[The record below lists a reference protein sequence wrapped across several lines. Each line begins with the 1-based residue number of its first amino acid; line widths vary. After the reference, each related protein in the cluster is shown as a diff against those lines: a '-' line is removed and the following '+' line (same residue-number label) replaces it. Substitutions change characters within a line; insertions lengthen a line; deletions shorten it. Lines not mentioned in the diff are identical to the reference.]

1 MKKAKN
7 KQILKKYKQK
17 YRFVVLNEDTLEEK
31 SSFRLTR
38 LNVLFLLSLIVV
50 MLMLIFYVAIA
61 YTPLK
66 EYIPGYADFNTRE
79 IVTENILK
87 TDSVEKGIDMEI
99 RYNQNIINILSG
111 NVSQYSKEA
120 YEQKLDTV
128 IEQKPV
134 ELYKQ
139 SKEDSI
145 LSKEVEDVEPYSLF
159 YQESKAIETKLKSLN
174 FFPPA
179 NGVIT
184 AGFDPFKEHYAIDI
198 ATTEGTGIK
207 STLDG
212 RVIFANWNINTGYVI
227 IIQHQNNLISVYKHN
242 SVLLKKVGNFV
253 RAGEVVAIV
262 GNTGELSTGPHVHF
276 ELWYDGK
283 PLNPEEYVIF

>member
-7 KQILKKYKQK
+7 KKILQKYKQK
-17 YRFVVLNEDTLEEK
+17 YRFVVLNEDTLQEK

-38 LNVLFLLSLIVV
+38 LNVLFLISLIVV
-50 MLMLIFYVAIA
+50 VLMGVFYLAIA

-79 IVTENILK
+79 LVTEHILK
-87 TDSVEKGIDMEI
+87 TDSVERVIDKEL
-99 RYNQNIINILSG
+99 RYNENIINILKG
-111 NVSQYSKEA
+111 DVAQYGKES
-120 YEQKLDTV
+120 YQKSVDTE
-128 IEQKPV
+128 IKQKPPTQIV
-134 ELYKQ
+134 K

-145 LSKEVEDVEPYSLF
+145 LRKEVEEVEPYNLF
-159 YQESKAIETKLKSLN
+159 YQESKAIETKLKALN

-179 NGVIT
+179 KGVIT
-184 AGFDPFKEHYAIDI
+184 AKFDPSIGHYAVDI
-198 ATTEGTGIK
+198 ATTPGAGIK

-212 RVIFANWNINTGYVI
+212 KVIFANWNVNTGYVI

-253 RAGEVVAIV
+253 RAGEVIAIV
-262 GNTGELSTGPHVHF
+262 GNTGELSSGPHIHI

-283 PLNPEEYVIF
+283 PLNPEEYIIF

>member
-87 TDSVEKGIDMEI
+87 TDSVEKVIDKEI
-99 RYNQNIINILSG
+99 RYNENIINILSG

-134 ELYKQ
+134 EFYKQ

-145 LSKEVEDVEPYSLF
+145 LSKEVEDVEPYNLF

-174 FFPPA
+174 FFHLQM
-179 NGVIT
+179 
-184 AGFDPFKEHYAIDI
+184 E
-198 ATTEGTGIK
+198 
-207 STLDG
+207 
-212 RVIFANWNINTGYVI
+212 
-227 IIQHQNNLISVYKHN
+227 
-242 SVLLKKVGNFV
+242 
-253 RAGEVVAIV
+253 
-262 GNTGELSTGPHVHF
+262 
-276 ELWYDGK
+276 
-283 PLNPEEYVIF
+283 